1 MEDNM
6 TEVDYSSSSPRR
18 IARQIIDLN
27 DMKRKA
33 ILRSFTSDVKYRVV
47 EEMVNIRLDRLRD
60 PDGMIRPGKV
70 SER

>member
-1 MEDNM
+1 M